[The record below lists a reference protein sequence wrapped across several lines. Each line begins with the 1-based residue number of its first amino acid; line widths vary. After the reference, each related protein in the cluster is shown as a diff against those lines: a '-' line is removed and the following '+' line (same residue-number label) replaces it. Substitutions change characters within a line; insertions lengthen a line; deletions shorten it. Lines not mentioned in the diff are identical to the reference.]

1 MRIRFPRTYY
11 TYILSNYSNSVLYI
25 GMTNNL
31 ARRFLEHK
39 NKCNADSFSA
49 KYTVHKLVHYEC
61 FPTPMQAIAREK
73 QLKTWHREW
82 KENLIKKDNPM
93 WEDLSVKLV
102 Y

>member
-1 MRIRFPRTYY
+1 MRIRFPGTYY